1 MKQDRSLSVEEA
13 IRRVKKALEDIQYG
27 EIIIKIQGGK
37 PIFVDK
43 FERERVG

>member
-1 MKQDRSLSVEEA
+1 MENKTLSIQQTLKKVELALKQV
-13 IRRVKKALEDIQYG
+13 QYG
-27 EIIIKIQGGK
+27 EVIIKIQNGK